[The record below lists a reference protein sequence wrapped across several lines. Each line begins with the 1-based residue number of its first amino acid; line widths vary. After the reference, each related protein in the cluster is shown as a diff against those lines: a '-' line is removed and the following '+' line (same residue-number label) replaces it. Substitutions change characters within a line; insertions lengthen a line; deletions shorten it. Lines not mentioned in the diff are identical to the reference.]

1 MTKPVRLSNGRQ
13 WATQTLAKPHF
24 KAMLHRYS
32 TGAEVS
38 DPQDQS
44 DLTSLLEAYDI
55 AMALG
60 DATKAGVGIAGFSK
74 QRNTGE
80 RFATDGFH
88 VHCTDGSS
96 IDFSY
101 CAIETASNL
110 GGKYPDTTGLR
121 W

>member
-13 WATQTLAKPHF
+13 WATQTLAKQHF
-24 KAMLHRYS
+24 KTMLHRYS

-44 DLTSLLEAYDI
+44 DLTSLLEAYDSVV
-55 AMALG
+55 APG

-88 VHCTDGSS
+88 VHRTDGSS

-101 CAIETASNL
+101 QRAVETASNL
-110 GGKYPDTTGLR
+110 GGK
-121 W
+121 